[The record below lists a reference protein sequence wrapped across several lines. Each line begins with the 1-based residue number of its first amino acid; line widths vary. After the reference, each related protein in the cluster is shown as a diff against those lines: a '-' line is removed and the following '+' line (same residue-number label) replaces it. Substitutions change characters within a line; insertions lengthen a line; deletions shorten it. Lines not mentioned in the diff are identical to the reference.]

1 MPALVLC
8 SAGNFGSFL
17 LASQPESGEL
27 IHSPV
32 ATSPGNLAGLAVI
45 ASVNDFMLNR
55 TPDPE
60 QLSPIDPSLNPAC
73 TMSVSASLSKGDSFP
88 TPPRPVRIF
97 LARSGNTDRLHSF
110 KTDRIADC
118 ETLCR
123 GVIEAKG

>member
-88 TPPRPVRIF
+88 TPPRPVPSAFFSPGLGTPTGFI
-97 LARSGNTDRLHSF
+97 HS
-110 KTDRIADC
+110 KRTGLPTAKPYV
-118 ETLCR
+118 
-123 GVIEAKG
+123 GV